1 MQGTSPDDQILNQ
14 FARNQ
19 KMHIWKKYKTEI
31 LLIWRWQIQEYLNRD
46 LAVRESRHVSWFWF
60 LPEEVGRVHAHPWIQ
75 VQVHDQ
81 HYSTKM
87 IPFITRLRF
96 RAGRLVFSP
105 RRTCPQV
112 SPTSPS
118 WFWTSTSSTLTRQL
132 ASSSSMTRRMQR
144 RLPTVWWSWRA
155 ASSTS
160 MWTSTTC
167 LPSPETTRSKSNC
180 RMIVPRLYQIDF
192 SQKTYSSYTFYTL
205 GPLCLWQCLFT
216 SSVRRADK
224 WGQKSPNGDQC
235 GSSEWLEKDKKEVE
249 FEKYISRISRE
260 RLNEGLIREL
270 HFSN

>member
-1 MQGTSPDDQILNQ
+1 MQLFKGDSHIVQSGNASDTTWLPTLLPMQVMSPDDQILNQ

-60 LPEEVGRVHAHPWIQ
+60 LPEEVGRVHAHLWIQ

-81 HYSTKM
+81 HYYTKM

-112 SPTSPS
+112 SPTSLS

-155 ASSTS
+155 ATWRPCGHQQPAS
-160 MWTSTTC
+160 
-167 LPSPETTRSKSNC
+167 LPQRPPD
-180 RMIVPRLYQIDF
+180 I
-192 SQKTYSSYTFYTL
+192 
-205 GPLCLWQCLFT
+205 
-216 SSVRRADK
+216 
-224 WGQKSPNGDQC
+224 
-235 GSSEWLEKDKKEVE
+235 
-249 FEKYISRISRE
+249 
-260 RLNEGLIREL
+260 
-270 HFSN
+270 

>member
-1 MQGTSPDDQILNQ
+1 MPIGQGNVAMQVTSNASDQAMQVTSPDYKILNQ

-31 LLIWRWQIQEYLNRD
+31 LQIWSWQIQKYLNWD
-46 LAVRESRHVSWFWF
+46 LAVRESRPCRHVSWFWF
-60 LPEEVGRVHAHPWIQ
+60 LPEEVGRVHAHPWLQ

-180 RMIVPRLYQIDF
+180 RMIF
-192 SQKTYSSYTFYTL
+192 
-205 GPLCLWQCLFT
+205 LF
-216 SSVRRADK
+216 
-224 WGQKSPNGDQC
+224 
-235 GSSEWLEKDKKEVE
+235 
-249 FEKYISRISRE
+249 
-260 RLNEGLIREL
+260 
-270 HFSN
+270 